1 MQKISQMMEK
11 VVRPL
16 ISQVQDRFNEVN
28 QLKDTNNELKSYLK
42 KLHTV
47 LKSPLLSDLYAKH
60 QRKMMTKKDISQ
72 AN

>member
-1 MQKISQMMEK
+1 MMEK

-16 ISQVQDRFNEVN
+16 ISQVQDRFNEVK

-42 KLHTV
+42 KLHAV